1 MRGSASEAMGKEGD
15 GWGWGGRRS
24 EACGKT
30 TTGAAPLG
38 EGKHGTGMDLGWVGG
53 SDALGSSL
61 VCARAHWGRTRGP
74 WRFGWVGRMGH
85 KLKQA
90 STGTF

>member
-1 MRGSASEAMGKEGD
+1 MRGSAREAMGKEGE

-38 EGKHGTGMDLGWVGG
+38 EGKHGTGMDLGWVGV

-61 VCARAHWGRTRGP
+61 VCARAPTGVGLGAHGGSA
-74 WRFGWVGRMGH
+74 GWARW
-85 KLKQA
+85 A
-90 STGTF
+90 TN